1 MAAHSL
7 AKDIL
12 QKIIF
17 EKIPFS
23 LALKQAFKKGD
34 ISKEDRSVI
43 SAVVGCALRHFI
55 VMERLIKDAYP
66 DIEGDGFTA
75 LLIAFSTCSTL
86 TSFPKGIVSA
96 RLQASP
102 LLSDEK

>member
-1 MAAHSL
+1 MPAHSL

-17 EKIPFS
+17 ENIPFS

-34 ISKEDRSVI
+34 ISKEDRSVV

-55 VMERLIKDAYP
+55 VMERLVKDAYQE
-66 DIEGDGFTA
+66 ISNDGFLA
-75 LLIAFSTCSTL
+75 LLVAFSNAMFIKKMDQNECNAL
-86 TSFPKGIVSA
+86 AQSF
-96 RLQASP
+96 LNDYE
-102 LLSDEK
+102 L